1 MAVFELGSL
10 LCGLASTSIMLI
22 VGRAVAGMGAS
33 GIQNGAF
40 TIIAQ
45 SVPMQR
51 RPPLTGL
58 VMGLSQL
65 GLVMGPLIGGALTEY
80 TTWRWCE

>member
-1 MAVFELGSL
+1 
-10 LCGLASTSIMLI
+10 MLI
-22 VGRAVAGMGAS
+22 AGRAIAGMGAS

-40 TIIAQ
+40 TIVAQ
-45 SVPMQR
+45 SVPLHKG
-51 RPPLTGL
+51 PPLMGL
-58 VMGLSQL
+58 VLGISQL